1 MQIAAAEQMYMEM
14 KNGLSRAGA
23 DIQNGAIAVFDV
35 AITGNLGR
43 DEVAAA
49 DNFCVAGLR
58 FFQAAQVLL
67 GDNEDVSWR
76 LRINVIEGVSVL
88 VFINLFG
95 RNFASD
101 GSAK

>member
-49 DNFCVAGLR
+49 DN
-58 FFQAAQVLL
+58 
-67 GDNEDVSWR
+67 
-76 LRINVIEGVSVL
+76 VIEGVSVL